1 MPLAVHY
8 RVDDEGVRARE
19 TRLVEHGIL
28 KTLLSTRSPVPG
40 VEHSTGNRRGPGIL
54 PSNLIVSA
62 ENGLSDQ
69 ALREQFLELVKQR
82 GKEYGIVVR
91 RLGNPALKASPQDTL
106 AMYVPRGR
114 GEESAEDPIVAY
126 KVFLDGRE
134 ELVRNVDMT
143 GISVAA
149 FKEIVAASNSQ
160 TVYTAP
166 FAARTLGMFPT
177 FSFFEIAQGEGGAPV
192 ISLVAPSLLFDD
204 LTLRKPAG
212 EIPKPPVSPHPFF
225 AK

>member
-1 MPLAVHY
+1 MPLAVRY

-28 KTLLSTRSPVPG
+28 ETLLSTRSPVPG

-54 PSNLIVSA
+54 PSNLVVRA
-62 ENGLSDQ
+62 ENGLTDQ
-69 ALREQFLELVKQR
+69 ALREQLLKLVKQR

-91 RLGNPALKASPQDTL
+91 RLGNPALKASAQDTL
-106 AMYVPRGR
+106 AMFVQRGR
-114 GEESAEDPIVAY
+114 GEESAEDPVVAY

-160 TVYTAP
+160 TVYSAP

-192 ISLVAPSLLFDD
+192 ISIVVPSLLFDD